1 MPLLPERNFTQ
12 AAKAAEDNRTLMLLR
27 LCHERRNVV
36 ALTQQ
41 FLKLMSDLQQ
51 HRGLTTSIIA
61 GNSGFEKQWAQ
72 VTLRMDRRLLY
83 IGTWDSVIEHIVPG
97 GMQGVR
103 QEWQI
108 IRADWRDETALQ
120 NFELHTHLISKL
132 QQLVRQISR
141 WLGDSHGSS
150 TDARLPRMDR
160 RIFDFT
166 FQSLTGHIEN
176 LAMLRG
182 LSAYAMSVGNPG
194 SELLARMEFLIK
206 NTRLFQRD
214 LRAFS
219 ADLSAVTLR
228 QLPGLMQAQINEPVF
243 EEWLRAIPVALAGR
257 GGRGGAEALFAQ
269 GSSVIEHYTRLEEE
283 CIHHIGRLIDERLEK
298 IIQPA
303 P

>member
-12 AAKAAEDNRTLMLLR
+12 AAKVAEDNRTLTLLR

-36 ALTQQ
+36 SLTQQ

-83 IGTWDSVIEHIVPG
+83 IGTWESVIEHIVPG
-97 GMQGVR
+97 GMQGIT

-108 IRADWRDETALQ
+108 IRSGWRDETALQ

-132 QQLVRQISR
+132 QQRVRQISR

-150 TDARLPRMDR
+150 TDARMPRMDR

-182 LSAYAMSVGNPG
+182 LSAYAMSTGNPG

-206 NTRLFQRD
+206 NTRLFQREI
-214 LRAFS
+214 REFS
-219 ADLSAVTLR
+219 AELPAITLR
-228 QLPGLMQAQINEPVF
+228 QLPGLMQAQINEPLF

-269 GSSVIEHYTRLEEE
+269 GSSIIEHYVRLEED
-283 CIHHIGRLIDERLEK
+283 CIHHIGRIIDERLEK
-298 IIQPA
+298 IIQPV

>member
-103 QEWQI
+103 QEWQV

-194 SELLARMEFLIK
+194 SEQLARMEFLIK
-206 NTRLFQRD
+206 NTRLFQREI
-214 LRAFS
+214 RAFS

-298 IIQPA
+298 IIQPV